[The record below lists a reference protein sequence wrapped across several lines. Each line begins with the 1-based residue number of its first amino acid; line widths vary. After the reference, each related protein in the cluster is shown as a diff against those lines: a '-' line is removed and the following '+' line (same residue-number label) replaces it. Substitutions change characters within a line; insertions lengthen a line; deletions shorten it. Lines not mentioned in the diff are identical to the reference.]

1 MKCFL
6 WIYSLAHTCNRR
18 RVWWSLVTQTSL
30 TISPQLTSTL
40 GSSSRVS
47 DSTVPTFISASL
59 IRSWTSVETCVHF
72 SNKTDF
78 ISPLSLVLGIFF
90 FCSYTAQ
97 WILEENG
104 SSSTNTSR
112 RTDST
117 GESSCFTSLPPPSPL
132 SYSYSCFV
140 WGFFSSPILFCK
152 DLFTQECRKCW
163 LCSVRLSRWYW
174 WLRTMCLTDCWKS
187 CTFLPPDAIRQRLIS
202 SCRIQRLRGT
212 LRILYTNYYSDIKG
226 EGGGVP

>member
-78 ISPLSLVLGIFF
+78 ISPLSLLSLVFF
-90 FCSYTAQ
+90 FFLQLYSSVDFGRKWQLIHEHVTPNRFY
-97 WILEENG
+97 WWVILFHI
-104 SSSTNTSR
+104 SAPTLTPFLFLFLF
-112 RTDST
+112 
-117 GESSCFTSLPPPSPL
+117 CL
-132 SYSYSCFV
+132 
-140 WGFFSSPILFCK
+140 GFFFFSNSFLQRFVYSGMQKVLIVFRATEQVILMAENNVS
-152 DLFTQECRKCW
+152 DW
-163 LCSVRLSRWYW
+163 LL
-174 WLRTMCLTDCWKS
+174 K
-187 CTFLPPDAIRQRLIS
+187 
-202 SCRIQRLRGT
+202 
-212 LRILYTNYYSDIKG
+212 ILHVSASWCNQAKINLLLQNSEA
-226 EGGGVP
+226 EGHVAHTVHKLLLWH